1 MTSLLTTFFSPADTA
16 AHMLPCHDTD
26 AADLF
31 FSERRADLEQAM
43 SLCTGCP
50 LLEECRQGALDREE
64 PWGVWGGAIFDAG
77 RIIAV
82 KRGRGR
88 PRKNPQQA
96 PDQNPQE
103 KPADAA

>member
-1 MTSLLTTFFSPADTA
+1 
-16 AHMLPCHDTD
+16 
-26 AADLF
+26 
-31 FSERRADLEQAM
+31 
-43 SLCTGCP
+43 

>member
-31 FSERRADLEQAM
+31 FSERPADREQAK
-43 SLCTGCP
+43 SRCTGCP

>member
-1 MTSLLTTFFSPADTA
+1 MTSSTFTTAFAFPTALAADL
-16 AHMLPCHDTD
+16 LPCHEPE

-31 FSERRADLEQAM
+31 FSERPADLEQAKV
-43 SLCTGCP
+43 LCTGCP
-50 LLEECRQGALDREE
+50 LLEECRRGALERSE

-88 PRKNPQQA
+88 PRKN
-96 PDQNPQE
+96 
-103 KPADAA
+103 AA